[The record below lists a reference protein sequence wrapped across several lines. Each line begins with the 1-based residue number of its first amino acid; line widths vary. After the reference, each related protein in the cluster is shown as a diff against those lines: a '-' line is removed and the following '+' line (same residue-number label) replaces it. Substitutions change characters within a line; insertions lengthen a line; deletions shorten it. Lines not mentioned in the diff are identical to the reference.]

1 MGLAAWLWGNRPVQS
16 SISSSTTQPIL
27 LCSWLLLLPPA
38 LPVISIHLL
47 ATAAPQP
54 MSKPSTSRSDNFVPA
69 MQLLGDDVLYLCSAD
84 WVAGLGLGSAYANSM
99 AMSLTP
105 SLHSTSHLTPLTPQ
119 AQSLPLDMYPD
130 MPELT
135 FKHGHYL
142 TVDSQLP
149 RSAESLMV
157 PPLYHDVSS
166 QESNSSYSPPEAR
179 LPSESPSFQDTDTT
193 PSAEA
198 PKKPRRSRPNRYKN
212 AAPAVIQRRRA
223 ANRKSQQAYRKRKDD
238 RIAELEELLDQA
250 AQRAHDMDRA
260 YVRLRAEY
268 EQLLVIGG
276 AEAAGHP
283 SSVASTGAEE
293 KAFLALASFAQPP
306 SDHGLSHP
314 PHPQQA
320 TSVYHVTGSHDAR
333 LG

>member
-1 MGLAAWLWGNRPVQS
+1 
-16 SISSSTTQPIL
+16 
-27 LCSWLLLLPPA
+27 
-38 LPVISIHLL
+38 
-47 ATAAPQP
+47 

-105 SLHSTSHLTPLTPQ
+105 SLHSHMTPLAPH

-149 RSAESLMV
+149 WSAESLMV
-157 PPLYHDVSS
+157 PSLSREVSS
-166 QESNSSYSPPEAR
+166 QESNSSSPPEAR

-250 AQRAHDMDRA
+250 ARRAHDMNRA
-260 YVRLRAEY
+260 YVRLRAGY

-283 SSVASTGAEE
+283 PSVASTGEEE

-320 TSVYHVTGSHDAR
+320 TGVYHVTGSHDAR

>member
-1 MGLAAWLWGNRPVQS
+1 M
-16 SISSSTTQPIL
+16 
-27 LCSWLLLLPPA
+27 
-38 LPVISIHLL
+38 
-47 ATAAPQP
+47 
-54 MSKPSTSRSDNFVPA
+54 
-69 MQLLGDDVLYLCSAD
+69 LYLCSAD

-212 AAPAVIQRRRA
+212 AAPAVIQVPPESRQQKITASLPQAQGRPHRRARGASRPGRPACARHGPGVRAPPRRVRAAPRDWRRRGCRPPLERRQHGCGGKGVFGARVFCA
-223 ANRKSQQAYRKRKDD
+223 A
-238 RIAELEELLDQA
+238 
-250 AQRAHDMDRA
+250 
-260 YVRLRAEY
+260 
-268 EQLLVIGG
+268 
-276 AEAAGHP
+276 
-283 SSVASTGAEE
+283 
-293 KAFLALASFAQPP
+293 AF
-306 SDHGLSHP
+306 
-314 PHPQQA
+314 
-320 TSVYHVTGSHDAR
+320 
-333 LG
+333 